1 MPRSSVALSILF
13 TLAAA
18 PAFAAGY
25 GLKEHSADA
34 MAAAYAGAAATDSD
48 ASYLAYNP
56 AALAGVRDTDFT
68 VSAVAIFPGSRG
80 HYTSS

>member
-1 MPRSSVALSILF
+1 MRRLTGAFLGLF
-13 TLAAA
+13 ALAAS

-48 ASYLAYNP
+48 ASYMAYNP
-56 AALAGVRDTDFT
+56 AALAGVAF
-68 VSAVAIFPGSRG
+68 AF
-80 HYTSS
+80 